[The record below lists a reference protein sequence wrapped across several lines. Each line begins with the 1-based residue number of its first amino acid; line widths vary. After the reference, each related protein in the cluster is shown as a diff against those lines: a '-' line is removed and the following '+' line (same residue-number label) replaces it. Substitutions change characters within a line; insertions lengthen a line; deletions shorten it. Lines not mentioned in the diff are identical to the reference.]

1 MDTSPSGAS
10 QGKSMS
16 ATKSCPSFWLLQ
28 ATQPLMKM
36 YLVYACH
43 SSSLVHNQRYV
54 RLQSTAGLSR
64 PHAISKALEILC
76 THKLT
81 ASLLLSTWW
90 TNKYIAYLHF
100 PSSTKSYCASKG
112 PVQDRTGCCCQ
123 NNYSAQSN
131 LASAPRHGNRR
142 VPSSNELLTVCSHL
156 TFSQHCGLSLFTCR
170 GMVLPG
176 EHDGFPYILTAGYRK
191 NYAVPWG
198 TGI

>member
-36 YLVYACH
+36 YLVSACH

-64 PHAISKALEILC
+64 PHAISKALEILH
-76 THKLT
+76 TQINSKST
-81 ASLLLSTWW
+81 AFNLM
-90 TNKYIAYLHF
+90 NKYIAYLHF

-142 VPSSNELLTVCSHL
+142 VPSSNELLTTCSHL
-156 TFSQHCGLSLFTCR
+156 TFSQNCGLSLFTCR

-191 NYAVPWG
+191 KYAVPRG